1 MGQGQIS
8 VDGGDPADPSQQLD
22 AAHQA
27 LRGDSSVQFDLPPA
41 EPPPEPPKWLREFL
55 EWLGEVMKPVEKFF
69 DWIGSMMPDAPIA
82 RFLLWTVLALAVL
95 LFVALL
101 YQRLRHG
108 RWRWPWARKDELG
121 LLPAAEE
128 EEWRPDAAPVR
139 SWLEEADALAGQGRF
154 AEAIHHLLLRSIEDI
169 ARRRPRLVRPAITSR
184 ELAAS
189 ETIPFAARELFSAIA
204 RQVER
209 SLFGGRE
216 VGKSDWVQ
224 ARAAYADFALAGAW
238 KA

>member
-1 MGQGQIS
+1 MGTGQIS
-8 VDGGDPADPSQQLD
+8 SAGQGSVEASRDFA

-27 LRGDSSVQFDLPPA
+27 LKADSAVQFNLTRPD
-41 EPPPEPPKWLREFL
+41 PPPQPPPWLKQFL
-55 EWLGEVMKPVEKFF
+55 EWIGEALKPVGRFF
-69 DWIGSMMPDAPIA
+69 DWVAKLMPDAPFA
-82 RFLLWTVLALAVL
+82 RFLLWTLLAVVAAA
-95 LFVALL
+95 FVALI

-108 RWRWPWARKDELG
+108 EWRLPWGKRGQLEHISVD
-121 LLPAAEE
+121 E
-128 EEWRPDAAPVR
+128 EEWAPEAAPVR
-139 SWLEEADALAGQGRF
+139 SWLEEADALARQGRF

-169 ARRRPRLVRPAITSR
+169 ARRRPQLVRPALTSR

-189 ETIPFAARELFSAIA
+189 DSIPGAARDLFAAIA

-216 VGKSDWVQ
+216 VAASDWES
-224 ARAAYADFALAGAW
+224 ARTAYSDFALAKAW